1 MTKPQMIQGQA
12 RALMVTCT
20 EVLGSR
26 YAQVNTPA
34 EPQAI
39 AHAVRIL
46 DAAKAAAPSNEILAS
61 LEIGKGNWPVLL
73 SAMHAVIQALQ
84 A

>member
-1 MTKPQMIQGQA
+1 MTKQQMIQGQA
-12 RALMVTCT
+12 RALMITCT

-26 YAQVNTPA
+26 YAQSIP
-34 EPQAI
+34 EPQVI

-46 DAAKAAAPSNEILAS
+46 DAAKVAAPSNEILAS
-61 LEIGKGNWPVLL
+61 LEIEKGSWPVLL
-73 SAMHAVIQALQ
+73 TAMHAVIQALQ